1 MPNNDSVELTIGHS
15 PDPDDAFMWWPLGT
29 AGLEGGPADAPVLE
43 PVLETGRF
51 RFRPVAADIEQ
62 LNRRALDAGDLDI
75 TAMSMHAYAHA
86 RDRYMLTDCGGSF
99 GEGYGPKVLVTESVA
114 REAAL
119 AGQEIGIDWLRA
131 MLDAGGVI
139 AVPGTKTSAFLVLNM
154 LLSGGDAAKVLPAE
168 RYRAMRFDTVVPAI
182 LSGEVQAG
190 LVIHEAQVTYAEEGL
205 AKVVDL
211 GVWWG
216 EETGGLPLP
225 LGANAIRSDL
235 DERYGPGTRE
245 EVARLLRASI
255 EYAAA
260 NRKQG
265 LDYAM
270 RFATNEARTGGD
282 GKGGLVDHFIELY
295 VNELTMDFGER
306 GQRAI
311 ERLLQGGAALGLAPQ
326 PRAGRPAVEVVR
338 SADRESC
345 SG

>member
-1 MPNNDSVELTIGHS
+1 MPESEPIELTIGHS

-29 AGLEGGPADAPVLE
+29 AGLEGGPVDAPVLE
-43 PVLETGRF
+43 PSIDTGRF

-62 LNRRALDAGDLDI
+62 LNRRAVGRGDLDI

-119 AGQEIGIDWLRA
+119 AGQEIGIGWLRA
-131 MLDAGGVI
+131 MLEAGGVI
-139 AVPGTKTSAFLVLNM
+139 AVPGTRTSAFLVLNM
-154 LLSGGDAAKVLPAE
+154 LLSAGDTSKVLGE
-168 RYRAMRFDTVVPAI
+168 NRYRAMRFDEVVPAI

-211 GVWWG
+211 GVWWAG
-216 EETGGLPLP
+216 QTGGLPLP

-235 DERYGPGTRE
+235 DQRYGPGTRE
-245 EVARLLRASI
+245 EVARLLRQSI
-255 EYAAA
+255 DYAAA

-270 RFATNEARTGGD
+270 RFATREARTGGD
-282 GKGGLVDHFIELY
+282 GQGGLVDHFIELY
-295 VNELTMDFGER
+295 VNDLTLDFGER
-306 GQRAI
+306 GARAI

-326 PRAGRPAVEVVR
+326 PQPGNRLLEVVR
-338 SADRESC
+338 SAQA
-345 SG
+345 

>member
-1 MPNNDSVELTIGHS
+1 MPQTDLIELTIGHS

-29 AGLEGGPADAPVLE
+29 AGLQGGPSDAPILD
-43 PVLETGRF
+43 PALDTGRF

-62 LNRRALDAGDLDI
+62 LNRRALDSGDLDI

-114 REAAL
+114 HEAGL
-119 AGQEIGIDWLRA
+119 AGQELGPDWLRA
-131 MLDAGGVI
+131 LLDGGGVV

-154 LLSGGDAAKVLPAE
+154 LISAGDASKVLAPE

-182 LSGEVQAG
+182 LSSEVQAG

-211 GVWWG
+211 GVWWAKQ
-216 EETGGLPLP
+216 TGGLPLP

-235 DERYGPGTRE
+235 DDRYGDGTRE
-245 EVARLLRASI
+245 EVARLLRKSI

-260 NRKQG
+260 NRQEG

-270 RFATNEARTGGD
+270 RFATKEARTGGD

-295 VNELTMDFGER
+295 VNDLTLDFGDR
-306 GQRAI
+306 GTQAI

-326 PRAGRPAVEVVR
+326 ARPGHAALEVVR
-338 SADRESC
+338 SA
-345 SG
+345 

>member
-1 MPNNDSVELTIGHS
+1 MPNTDLVELTIGHS

-43 PVLETGRF
+43 PVLDTGRF

-114 REAAL
+114 REAKL

-131 MLDAGGVI
+131 MLEGGGVI

-154 LLSGGDAAKVLPAE
+154 LVSGGDRSCVLAPE
-168 RYRAMRFDTVVPAI
+168 QYRAMRFDSVVPAI

-245 EVARLLRASI
+245 EVARLLRQSI
-255 EYAAA
+255 EYAEA
-260 NRKQG
+260 NRREG

-270 RFATNEARTGGD
+270 RFATKEARTGGD

-295 VNELTMDFGER
+295 VNDLTLDFGAR
-306 GQRAI
+306 GASAI
-311 ERLLQGGAALGLAPQ
+311 ERLLQGGAALGLAPE
-326 PRAGRPAVEVVR
+326 PTPGKPALEVVR
-338 SADRESC
+338 SA
-345 SG
+345 

>member
-1 MPNNDSVELTIGHS
+1 MPETDLIELTIGHS

-29 AGLEGGPADAPVLE
+29 AGLEGGPSDAPTLE
-43 PVLETGRF
+43 PALDTGRF
-51 RFRPVAADIEQ
+51 RFKPVAADIEQ

-86 RDRYMLTDCGGSF
+86 QDRYMLTDCGGSF

-119 AGQEIGIDWLRA
+119 AGQELGVEWLRA
-131 MLDAGGVI
+131 LLDGGGVV

-154 LLSGGDAAKVLPAE
+154 LISGGDAAKVLSPE
-168 RYRAMRFDTVVPAI
+168 RYRAMRFDAVVPAI

-211 GVWWG
+211 GVWWA
-216 EETGGLPLP
+216 EQTGGLPLP

-235 DERYGPGTRE
+235 DERFGAGTRE
-245 EVARLLRASI
+245 EVARLLRRSI

-260 NRKQG
+260 NRRQG

-270 RFATNEARTGGD
+270 RFATKEARTGGD
-282 GKGGLVDHFIELY
+282 GQGGLVDHFIELY
-295 VNELTMDFGER
+295 VNELTLDFGER
-306 GQRAI
+306 GERAV
-311 ERLLQGGAALGLAPQ
+311 ERLLQDGAALGLAPE
-326 PRAGRPAVEVVR
+326 PSRGRSAVEVVR
-338 SADRESC
+338 SL
-345 SG
+345 

>member
-1 MPNNDSVELTIGHS
+1 MPETDLIELTLGHS

-29 AGLEGGPADAPVLE
+29 AGLEGGPADAPVLP
-43 PVLETGRF
+43 PVLDTGRF
-51 RFRPVAADIEQ
+51 RFRPVAADIEE
-62 LNRRALDAGDLDI
+62 LNRRALAGGDLDI

-86 RDRYMLTDCGGSF
+86 RDRYMLTDCGASF

-119 AGQEIGIDWLRA
+119 AGQEIGVDWLRA
-131 MLDAGGVI
+131 MLEGGGVI

-154 LLSGGDAAKVLPAE
+154 LVSDGDRSRVLGSE
-168 RYRAMRFDTVVPAI
+168 QYKAMRFDAVVPAI

-190 LVIHEAQVTYAEEGL
+190 LVIHEAQVTYAEEGM

-216 EETGGLPLP
+216 ERTGGLPLP

-235 DERYGPGTRE
+235 DKRYGPGTRE

-260 NRKQG
+260 NRREG
-265 LDYAM
+265 LEYAM
-270 RFATNEARTGGD
+270 RFATKEARTGGD
-282 GKGGLVDHFIELY
+282 GQGGLVDHFIELY
-295 VNELTMDFGER
+295 VNDLTLDFGAR
-306 GQRAI
+306 GERAI
-311 ERLLQGGAALGLAPQ
+311 DRLLQGGAELGLAPE
-326 PRAGRPAVEVVR
+326 PVAGRAAVEVVR
-338 SADRESC
+338 SADRAS
-345 SG
+345 

>member
-1 MPNNDSVELTIGHS
+1 MPDTDLIELTLGHS

-29 AGLEGGPADAPVLE
+29 AGLQGGPADAPVLA
-43 PVLETGRF
+43 PALDTGRF
-51 RFRPVAADIEQ
+51 RFKPVAADIEQ

-119 AGQEIGIDWLRA
+119 AGQELGVEWLRA
-131 MLDAGGVI
+131 LLEGGGVV

-154 LLSGGDAAKVLPAE
+154 LISGGDPAKVLAPE
-168 RYRAMRFDTVVPAI
+168 RYRAMRFDAVVPAI

-190 LVIHEAQVTYAEEGL
+190 LVIHEAQVTYADEGL

-211 GVWWG
+211 GVWWA
-216 EETGGLPLP
+216 EQTGGLPLP

-235 DERYGPGTRE
+235 DERYGVGTRE
-245 EVARLLRASI
+245 EVAGLLRRSI

-260 NRKQG
+260 NRERG
-265 LDYAM
+265 LEYAM
-270 RFATNEARTGGD
+270 GFATKEARTGGD
-282 GKGGLVDHFIELY
+282 GQGGLVDHFIELY
-295 VNELTMDFGER
+295 VNDLTMDFGDR

-311 ERLLQGGAALGLAPQ
+311 ERLLQGGAALGLAPK
-326 PRAGRPAVEVVR
+326 PGAGQASVQVVR
-338 SADRESC
+338 S
-345 SG
+345 GV